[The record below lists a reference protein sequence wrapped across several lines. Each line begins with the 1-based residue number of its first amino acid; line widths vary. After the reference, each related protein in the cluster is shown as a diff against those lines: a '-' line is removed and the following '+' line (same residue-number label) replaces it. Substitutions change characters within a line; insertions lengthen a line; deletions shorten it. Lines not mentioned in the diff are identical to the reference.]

1 MKAED
6 LVTVRQLAAEIPGF
20 SEGGLRYRI
29 FHAEKLGLSGAV
41 LRVGRKVLIDREAF
55 LRWLQDAGRPK
66 ATMPPRASAADSAR
80 DAQVG
85 PVVGTVG
92 GDL

>member
-1 MKAED
+1 MKAKD

-20 SEGGLRYRI
+20 TEGGLRYRI
-29 FHAEKLGLSGAV
+29 FHAEKLGLSGAI

-55 LRWLQDAGRPK
+55 LRWLQDVGKPK
-66 ATMPPRASAADSAR
+66 TNAAHGEKGTE
-80 DAQVG
+80 VG
-85 PVVGTVG
+85 QAIGTSG